1 MSHLR
6 RWPKEYFAH
15 VIKHLIKKY
24 DVLIVLIG
32 GKGDVSYTNGFFQ
45 QFFETGN
52 IINLCGKLSIS
63 QLIGLFS
70 RSCFLTTNDS
80 GPLHIATTM
89 GLPTISFFGPETP
102 YLYGP
107 QGKKHHVF
115 YSDIFC
121 SPCLNIFNSKLADC
135 DDNVCLKQIDPE
147 SVDLREYKFWGNEPP
162 STMAQRIFCSCHKTP
177 DQEV

>member
-1 MSHLR
+1 
-6 RWPKEYFAH
+6 
-15 VIKHLIKKY
+15 
-24 DVLIVLIG
+24 LIG